1 MPNHD
6 MSGPTYDIEVV
17 ADLEYA
23 HRDGVRLAL
32 DLYLPKDPPGPVPGV
47 VYLHGGGFA
56 LGRRTDFPERLAGLA
71 RRGVAVA
78 SASYR
83 LTHEAVFPAQLH
95 DARAAVRW
103 LRKNGARH
111 AIDSARVGIWGASA
125 GGTLALL
132 AAFADGELA
141 ADEDD
146 AVQAVV
152 SWFGGSDLSPDAT
165 RALADNG
172 AEFPSVLVEQA
183 HRDGVQLPP
192 IPSFFA
198 RLVGVDDE
206 RDAAGLL
213 GAVSPLTYACRPGP
227 PVLLM
232 HGDRDGVAPIEQSRW
247 MYDAVR
253 AAGGDA
259 SMLAVAGA
267 NHEDV
272 AFHEPEV
279 LGAVASYLTA
289 KLAAPAALG
298 DGGQR

>member
-1 MPNHD
+1 MT
-6 MSGPTYDIEVV
+6 PTATPTLGRAPSQLAGGWEAGLFALVV
-17 ADLEYA
+17 A
-23 HRDGVRLAL
+23 
-32 DLYLPKDPPGPVPGV
+32 LYLVGAYVNPAFFGSAE
-47 VYLHGGGFA
+47 A
-56 LGRRTDFPERLAGLA
+56 LQAL
-71 RRGVAVA
+71 
-78 SASYR
+78 
-83 LTHEAVFPAQLH
+83 
-95 DARAAVRW
+95 
-103 LRKNGARH
+103 LR
-111 AIDSARVGIWGASA
+111 DSARVGIWGASA

-259 SMLAVAGA
+259 SMLAVASA
-267 NHEDV
+267 L
-272 AFHEPEV
+272 A
-279 LGAVASYLTA
+279 LASYEA
-289 KLAAPAALG
+289 VP
-298 DGGQR
+298 